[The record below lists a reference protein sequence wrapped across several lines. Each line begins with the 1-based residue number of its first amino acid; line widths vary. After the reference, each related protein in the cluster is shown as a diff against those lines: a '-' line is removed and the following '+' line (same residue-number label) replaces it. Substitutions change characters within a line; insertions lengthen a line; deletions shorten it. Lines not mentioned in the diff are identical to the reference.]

1 MLRRISLGP
10 GADVLDDA
18 AGEKGEGYDFA
29 AAAREAADFE
39 TSSSEAVA

>member
-10 GADVLDDA
+10 GEDVLDDA
-18 AGEKGEGYDFA
+18 GGEKGEGYDFA